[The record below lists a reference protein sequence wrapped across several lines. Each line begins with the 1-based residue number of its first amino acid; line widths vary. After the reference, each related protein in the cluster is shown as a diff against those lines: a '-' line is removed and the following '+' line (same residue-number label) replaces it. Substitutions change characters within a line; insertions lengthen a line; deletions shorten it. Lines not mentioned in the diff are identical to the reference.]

1 MFVFVVPAPAPRVSF
16 QMRSR
21 SGRPRTLPA
30 AKRAPE
36 QKRKPFQ
43 ADAVSTRRRFDFEVF
58 GHEAL
63 TCLFFWC
70 PRLPP
75 GSPLKCAR
83 THVARSRR
91 APRPAA
97 LRPRAPAAAEARR
110 VRTCSVHS

>member
-1 MFVFVVPAPAPRVSF
+1 MFVFVVPAPAPRISF

-43 ADAVSTRRRFDFEVF
+43 ADTVSTRRRFDFDVF

-63 TCLFFWC
+63 KCLFLWR

-75 GSPLKCAR
+75 GMRS
-83 THVARSRR
+83 HSRR
-91 APRPAA
+91 ALAARAAPRGSPAA
-97 LRPRAPAAAEARR
+97 RARR
-110 VRTCSVHS
+110 G